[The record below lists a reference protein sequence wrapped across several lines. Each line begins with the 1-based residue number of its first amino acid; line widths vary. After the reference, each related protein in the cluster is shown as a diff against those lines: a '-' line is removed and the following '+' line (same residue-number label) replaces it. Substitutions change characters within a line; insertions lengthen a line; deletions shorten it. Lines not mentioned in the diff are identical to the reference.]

1 MLKTWLYA
9 PVKSLLQ
16 TANARTGNQ
25 DRFASHNVVLHVR
38 ISPPAQVGFPSLQRQ
53 SGAGELCS
61 LDSRN
66 NVLSTEVHCFARLPG
81 YVGKVLM
88 HSRPA
93 LGSRNA
99 P

>member
-1 MLKTWLYA
+1 MLETWLYG

-25 DRFASHNVVLHVR
+25 DRFASHHVVLHVR
-38 ISPPAQVGFPSLQRQ
+38 INPPAQVGFLSLQRQ

-66 NVLSTEVHCFARLPG
+66 NVSRLKCILSLVCQAMSERC
-81 YVGKVLM
+81 
-88 HSRPA
+88 
-93 LGSRNA
+93 
-99 P
+99 